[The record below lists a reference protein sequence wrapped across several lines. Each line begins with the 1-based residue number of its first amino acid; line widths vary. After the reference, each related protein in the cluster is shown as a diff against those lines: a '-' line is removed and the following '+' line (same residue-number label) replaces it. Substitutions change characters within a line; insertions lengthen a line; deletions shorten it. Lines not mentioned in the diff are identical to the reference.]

1 MKQLALGVALL
12 SLPFWL
18 PATESEVYASE
29 GRTIVLQSGDGKAVT
44 VTASATAESEERGWL
59 GVSIGEVPEALAAQI
74 GTEEGHGLII
84 LNVVKDSPA
93 EKAGLRAHD
102 VILAINGTAV
112 ESDAGKMAGL
122 IRGKKPGELITLDV
136 VQDGHRRNLAVAL
149 GDRPAT
155 FEWKWEMAPDA
166 KFEEHVRTRGRM
178 MTRDPSGKWIVKD
191 LGDLHQLKNLPE
203 QIQVMVQN
211 AGNQSTQIQVD
222 HNQVKVRVNRDGE
235 TIVVERSGDGPIRVE
250 RIDASGNSTTANYA
264 DEDEL
269 AAADPEAHE
278 LFAHVDT
285 KVLHLNMDGMD
296 REMIVKLA
304 PGGEDFGQWQV
315 QLNASLE
322 EAREAF
328 ARTREE
334 LEEAKR
340 QLEEAKRQ
348 LGLEWKGLFS
358 TSGDG
363 QGGPGKVLRM
373 IGQPRQ
379 TFTVQPDGRIEVRIR
394 KGDSEV
400 VRVFQNE
407 NDLATREPALFEKYQ
422 DVMDEQE

>member
-29 GRTIVLQSGDGKAVT
+29 ERTIVLQSADGKAVT
-44 VTASATAESEERGWL
+44 VTANAVAQAEGRGWL

-74 GTEEGHGLII
+74 GTEEGQGLII

-122 IRGKKPGELITLDV
+122 IRGKQPGELVTLDV
-136 VQDGHRRNLAVAL
+136 VQDGHRRNLTVAL
-149 GDRPAT
+149 GDRPEA

-166 KFEEHVRTRGRM
+166 KFEERVRTRGRI
-178 MTRDPSGKWIVKD
+178 MTRDPSGQWIVKD

-211 AGNQSTQIQVD
+211 AGNQSTQV
-222 HNQVKVRVNRDGE
+222 HVNNNQVKVRVNKDGE
-235 TIVVERSGDGPIRVE
+235 TIVVERSGDGPIKVE
-250 RIDASGNSTTANYA
+250 RVDASGNSTSATYAN
-264 DEDEL
+264 EDEL

-285 KVLHLNMDGMD
+285 KVFHLNMDGTD
-296 REMIVKLA
+296 RDMIVKLM
-304 PGGEDFGQWQV
+304 PGGEDFGEWQV
-315 QLNASLE
+315 KLNASLE
-322 EAREAF
+322 EAHEAF
-328 ARTREE
+328 AKAREE
-334 LEEAKR
+334 MEAAKR
-340 QLEEAKRQ
+340 D
-348 LGLEWKGLFS
+348 LGLEWKGMFNL
-358 TSGDG
+358 SGDG
-363 QGGPGKVLRM
+363 PGAPGKVLRLM
-373 IGQPRQ
+373 GQPRQ

-407 NDLATREPALFEKYQ
+407 NDLAKRDPALFEKYQ
-422 DVMDEQE
+422 DVMEEQE